1 MIKRDLQDGTSLF
14 ILQED
19 HADLAAQFAA
29 HWGNER
35 FAKLDPYESMVFAG
49 IYHDSDHR
57 ETEADIPIDS
67 EKWLPHGHRTVPFS
81 SKKIA
86 ALAQNIDWVSERDPY
101 AGLIVSMH
109 HTGLAQSRYN
119 LIQSWQTG
127 YGAAAPQKRISPEME
142 ATVKKLETSQREQMN
157 RLEKDSSRHVWV
169 NYRIFQVF
177 DLLSLYFCCDGYEA
191 DGSMK
196 AVRITPVPTAYDS
209 DKEVELH
216 IIPSDSQ
223 SVRIDPYPF
232 DVSPLRIA
240 VIGRVMSG
248 NPGKSEAASRLA
260 FHKAD
265 RRSLSWEVT
274 SMSEAAPV

>member
-35 FAKLDPYESMVFAG
+35 FAKLEPYESMVFAG

-67 EKWLPHGHRTVPFS
+67 EKGLPHGHRTVPFS
-81 SKKIA
+81 PKKIV
-86 ALAQNIDWVSERDPY
+86 ALSKNIDWVSARDPY

-127 YGAAAPQKRISPEME
+127 YGTAAPPKRIKPKSKPRSE
-142 ATVKKLETSQREQMN
+142 L
-157 RLEKDSSRHVWV
+157 
-169 NYRIFQVF
+169 
-177 DLLSLYFCCDGYEA
+177 A
-191 DGSMK
+191 D
-196 AVRITPVPTAYDS
+196 D
-209 DKEVELH
+209 
-216 IIPSDSQ
+216 
-223 SVRIDPYPF
+223 
-232 DVSPLRIA
+232 
-240 VIGRVMSG
+240 
-248 NPGKSEAASRLA
+248 A
-260 FHKAD
+260 FLIHG
-265 RRSLSWEVT
+265 E
-274 SMSEAAPV
+274 E